1 MRHKTSYHK
10 QISGG
15 PMVREKS
22 IYVDLSKKQAYLS
35 SPDLI
40 KYIVLIQAKWKS
52 VFQSKRF
59 AIMLEEHRQLKTA
72 KFEAQQ

>member
-1 MRHKTSYHK
+1 MQEKT
-10 QISGG
+10 
-15 PMVREKS
+15 

-52 VFQSKRF
+52 IFQAKRF
-59 AIMLEEHRQLKTA
+59 AVMREEHRQQKTA